1 MVDREAAAAV
11 AKVEEFAKANGQ
23 ILLPLVEL
31 ITEARIAVDEVI
43 NNIGRQTIETILN
56 LSAEQVAGA
65 RTPGKNSGDIRWHG
79 SQPGRVSL
87 ADRQI
92 KVKRPRLRHKRAGE
106 VSVPAYESLQE
117 NSATAQRMMG
127 ALLRGVSTREYGE
140 VLPEM
145 AETAGVSRSS
155 ISRQAIEGSVEQ
167 LRQLRERRWDKVDLL
182 VLYIDGQRFGSHHV
196 ISAVGVDRAGVKHVL
211 GLALGATENTA
222 AVRQLFTNL
231 REQGLPTDRKYLF
244 VIDGAKA
251 LRAAIEEFFGADQ
264 PVQRCRNHKM
274 RNVIDEL
281 PKEQQPQVMNLMR
294 AAWRVAEAEE
304 GVKRL
309 EQLAR
314 FLEQEHESAARSLRE
329 GLAEM
334 FTVQRLQL
342 PPSLY
347 KCLGT
352 TNVIESPQSGVQKR
366 THNVTRWRD
375 ADMVERWVASAWLLP
390 RNISAKS
397 SAIAIFGPSPSFL
410 EENENPTP
418 TPRRWRNMKLS
429 RSQPSTKLGTPSRSP
444 HCRSLSTRVISHRAT
459 MPCRPNIA
467 YRA

>member
-1 MVDREAAAAV
+1 MKKPYHIVSREAKTASAAL
-11 AKVEEFAKANGQ
+11 EEFAKANGQ
-23 ILLPLVEL
+23 MLLPLVEL
-31 ITEARIAVDEVI
+31 ITQARIAVDEVI
-43 NNIGRQTIETILN
+43 DSIGRQTIETILS
-56 LSAEQVAGA
+56 LSAEQVAGP
-65 RTPGKNSGDIRWHG
+65 RTPGRSSGDIRWHG
-79 SQPGRVSL
+79 SQSGRVSL

-92 KVKRPRLRHKRAGE
+92 KVKRPRLRHKQAGE
-106 VSVPAYESLQE
+106 VGVPAYESLQD
-117 NSATAQRMMG
+117 NGATAQRMMG
-127 ALLRGVSTREYGE
+127 ALLRGVSTREYAE

-155 ISRQAIEGSVEQ
+155 VSRQAIEGSVEQ
-167 LRQLRERRWDKVDLL
+167 LRQLRERRWQEADLL
-182 VLYIDGQRFGSHHV
+182 VLYVDGQRFGAHHV
-196 ISAVGVDRAGVKHVL
+196 ISAVGIDRAGVKHVL
-211 GLALGATENTA
+211 GIELGATENAA
-222 AVRQLFTNL
+222 AVTRLFTSL

-251 LRAAIEEFFGADQ
+251 LRAAIEEVFGSDQ

-281 PKEQQPQVMNLMR
+281 PKEQQPQAMNLLR
-294 AAWRVAEAEE
+294 AAWRVSDAEE

-314 FLEQEHESAARSLRE
+314 FLEPEHESAARSLRE
-329 GLAEM
+329 GMAEM

-375 ADMVERWVASAWLLP
+375 AGMVERWVASAWLLTEKHF
-390 RNISAKS
+390 RKVIGHRDLWALAVVLGREHKS
-397 SAIAIFGPSPSFL
+397 NASSEKVA
-410 EENENPTP
+410 
-418 TPRRWRNMKLS
+418 
-429 RSQPSTKLGTPSRSP
+429 
-444 HCRSLSTRVISHRAT
+444 
-459 MPCRPNIA
+459 
-467 YRA
+467 